1 MWKGGDVGA
10 TPRLRVCSHGN
21 NNDRSSFGW
30 LNMVRVVF
38 APGLFVGVI
47 AAVIATATVPIA
59 TAHAGESS
67 SWPGDEMP
75 LPITVKT
82 AQDMAFKTVAER
94 LYLTFNLMA
103 SGRLA
108 WQRGDYAGAAEKW
121 ETLLRTPG
129 LDPQVE
135 RVIAPLLADARR
147 RAGSRPAGAAPIA
160 PAPSP
165 TPPTAEVSP
174 VASTARPA
182 VAKPVRPDVTGVV
195 LGGGDVGPAGAVVWL
210 KRLDGRTPQV
220 APTSGRFITQRKKT
234 FLPHVLA
241 IPKGSTVEFRNE
253 DAIYHNAFSLDKPN
267 DFDAGIRAKGNTY
280 SRTFAEPGPVE
291 ILCNIHASMNAFVVV
306 VDSPYFTK
314 TSPSGTFSIAKV
326 PPGQYE
332 LSVWHETASNIIH
345 KKISVGAAGASGI
358 SVSVEGDKKPRAF
371 VPDKYEHKRQPH
383 LGY

>member
-1 MWKGGDVGA
+1 
-10 TPRLRVCSHGN
+10 LRVSSNVN
-21 NNDRSSFGW
+21 NNVRPSFGG

-38 APGLFVGVI
+38 AHGLIVGAI
-47 AAVIATATVPIA
+47 AAVTLPIA
-59 TAHAGESS
+59 SARAAEPSN
-67 SWPGDEMP
+67 WPGDEMP

-135 RVIAPLLADARR
+135 RVITPLLADARR
-147 RAGSRPAGAAPIA
+147 RAGSRPSGAAP

-165 TPPTAEVSP
+165 LPAPSAVEVSP
-174 VASTARPA
+174 VAS
-182 VAKPVRPDVTGVV
+182 AKPVVVKPIRPDVTGVV

-210 KRLDGRTPQV
+210 KRLDGRTPRV
-220 APTSGRFITQRKKT
+220 APASGRFITQRKKT

-241 IPKGSTVEFRNE
+241 VPAGSTVEFRNE

-267 DFDAGIRAKGNTY
+267 DFDAGIRARGNTY

-314 TSPSGTFSIAKV
+314 THASGTFSIPRV

-332 LSVWHETASNIIH
+332 LSVWHETASSVIH

>member
-1 MWKGGDVGA
+1 
-10 TPRLRVCSHGN
+10 
-21 NNDRSSFGW
+21 
-30 LNMVRVVF
+30 MVRVVF
-38 APGLFVGVI
+38 AHGLIVGVM
-47 AAVIATATVPIA
+47 AAVTVPNATAR
-59 TAHAGESS
+59 AGEPSG
-67 SWPGDEMP
+67 WPGDEMP

-82 AQDMAFKTVAER
+82 AQDMAFKSVAER

-108 WQRGDYAGAAEKW
+108 WQRGDYAGAVEKW

-129 LDPQVE
+129 LDPQIE
-135 RVIAPLLADARR
+135 RVITPLLADARR
-147 RAGSRPAGAAPIA
+147 RAGSRPSGAAP
-160 PAPSP
+160 PAPSLSP
-165 TPPTAEVSP
+165 VPPAVEVSP
-174 VASTARPA
+174 VAPAASRP
-182 VAKPVRPDVTGVV
+182 VVVKPIRPDVTGVV
-195 LGGGDVGPAGAVVWL
+195 LGGGDVGPGGAVVWL
-210 KRLDGRTPQV
+210 KRLDGKTRPA

-241 IPKGSTVEFRNE
+241 VAAGSTVEFRNE

-314 TSPSGTFSIAKV
+314 THPSGTFSIPNV

-332 LSVWHETASNIIH
+332 LSVWHETQSNITH
-345 KKISVGAAGASGI
+345 KKFSVGAAGASGI
-358 SVSVEGDKKPRAF
+358 SVAVEGDKKPRAF

>member
-1 MWKGGDVGA
+1 
-10 TPRLRVCSHGN
+10 
-21 NNDRSSFGW
+21 
-30 LNMVRVVF
+30 MVRVVC
-38 APGLFVGVI
+38 AHGLFVGVT
-47 AAVIATATVPIA
+47 AAVFTTATVPIR
-59 TAHAGESS
+59 TARAADSS
-67 SWPGDEMP
+67 GWPGDEMP

-135 RVIAPLLADARR
+135 RVITPLLADARR
-147 RAGSRPAGAAPIA
+147 RTGSRPAGAAPTA
-160 PAPSP
+160 PAPSAN
-165 TPPTAEVSP
+165 PPAAEVSP
-174 VASTARPA
+174 VAPTTRPA
-182 VAKPVRPDVTGVV
+182 VVKPIRPDVAGVV
-195 LGGGDVGPAGAVVWL
+195 LGGGEVGPGGAVVWL
-210 KRLDGRTPQV
+210 KRLDGRTAPA

-234 FLPHVLA
+234 FLPHVLVV
-241 IPKGSTVEFRNE
+241 PKGSTVEFRNE

-306 VDSPYFTK
+306 VDSPYFAK
-314 TSPSGTFSIAKV
+314 THASGAFSIAKV

-345 KKISVGAAGASGI
+345 KKISVGAAGATGI
-358 SVSVEGDKKPRAF
+358 SVTVEGDKKPRAF

>member
-1 MWKGGDVGA
+1 MAEVRARA
-10 TPRLRVCSHGN
+10 TARLRVSCNGN
-21 NNDRSSFGW
+21 NNVRSSPGV
-30 LNMVRVVF
+30 NMVRVVF
-38 APGLFVGVI
+38 AHGLFVGVL
-47 AAVIATATVPIA
+47 ATATVPIA
-59 TAHAGESS
+59 TARAGESPN
-67 SWPGDEMP
+67 WPGDEMP

-82 AQDMAFKTVAER
+82 PQDMAFKSVAER

-135 RVIAPLLADARR
+135 RVITPLLADARR
-147 RAGSRPAGAAPIA
+147 RAGSRPSGAAP
-160 PAPSP
+160 PAPLPSP
-165 TPPTAEVSP
+165 APPVVEVSP
-174 VASTARPA
+174 GAPTTSKPV
-182 VAKPVRPDVTGVV
+182 VVKPVRPDVTGVV
-195 LGGGDVGPAGAVVWL
+195 LGGGDAGPGGAVVWL
-210 KRLDGRTPQV
+210 KRLDGRTPHV
-220 APTSGRFITQRKKT
+220 APAPGRFITQRKKM

-241 IPKGSTVEFRNE
+241 VPAGSTVEFRNE
-253 DAIYHNAFSLDKPN
+253 DAIYHNSFSLDKPN

-291 ILCNIHASMNAFVVV
+291 ILCNIHASMSAFVVV

-314 TSPSGTFSIAKV
+314 THGSGTFTIPKV

-332 LSVWHETASNIIH
+332 LSVWHEAASDIIH
-345 KKISVGAAGASGI
+345 RKISVGANGASGI
-358 SVSVEGDKKPRAF
+358 SVSVDGDKKPRAF